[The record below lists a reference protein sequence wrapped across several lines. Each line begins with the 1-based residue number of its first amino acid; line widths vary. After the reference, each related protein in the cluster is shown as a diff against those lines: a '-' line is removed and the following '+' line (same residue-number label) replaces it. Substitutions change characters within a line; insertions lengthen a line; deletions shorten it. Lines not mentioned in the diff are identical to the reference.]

1 MSPSWKTPGCRRW
14 NCWSPCRPSWKHCR
28 ERGGE
33 VMDMLG
39 LPVSAYWLE
48 PLLVGAQILLIL
60 LAGYVLQRIVGGFL
74 TGLGERY
81 PLPPELLVPVRGGLR
96 WLIMGS
102 AFVLVLGRLG
112 VSATV
117 LWTALSGFVAV
128 AAVAFF
134 AMWSVLSNLLCA
146 ILIFTIGPFR
156 IGDMVELVDTLDK
169 PGVKGR
175 VVAINLMFTT
185 LIETPEAGGALVQV
199 PNSQF
204 FQKSVRRWRGSDL
217 FPQMVV
223 AKQPDEQD

>member
-1 MSPSWKTPGCRRW
+1 MEALHALLPGQW
-14 NCWSPCRPSWKHCR
+14 IDPFW
-28 ERGGE
+28 
-33 VMDMLG
+33 LG
-39 LPVSAYWLE
+39 L
-48 PLLVGAQILLIL
+48 QILLIL
-60 LAGYVLQRIVGGFL
+60 VAAFVLQRFVTRCL
-74 TGLGERY
+74 SRLGERY

-102 AFVLVLGRLG
+102 ALLFVLERLG

-146 ILIFTIGPFR
+146 VLIFTVGPFR
-156 IGDMVELVDTLDK
+156 IGDVVELVDTLDK

-175 VVAINLMFTT
+175 VIAINLLFTT
-185 LIETPEAGGALVQV
+185 LMEMPEAGGALVQV

-204 FQKSVRRWRGSDL
+204 FQKAVRRWRGAE
-217 FPQMVV
+217 V
-223 AKQPDEQD
+223 ANSVRDASVPAD

>member
-1 MSPSWKTPGCRRW
+1 MEELRGLLPGQW
-14 NCWSPCRPSWKHCR
+14 
-28 ERGGE
+28 
-33 VMDMLG
+33 MDTLWLG
-39 LPVSAYWLE
+39 L
-48 PLLVGAQILLIL
+48 QILLIL
-60 LAGYVLQRIVGGFL
+60 AVAFVLQRIVAR
-74 TGLGERY
+74 GLSRLGQRY

-102 AFVLVLGRLG
+102 ALLFVLERLG

-146 ILIFTIGPFR
+146 VLIFTVGPFR
-156 IGDMVELVDTLDK
+156 IGDVVELVDTLDK

-175 VVAINLMFTT
+175 VIAINLLFTT
-185 LIETPEAGGALVQV
+185 LLEVPEAGGALVQV

-204 FQKSVRRWRGSDL
+204 FQKSVRRWRGPKCRPCTRTCCSRRTDTARTSTL
-217 FPQMVV
+217 NS
-223 AKQPDEQD
+223 AKFAGHIFTNTLA

>member
-1 MSPSWKTPGCRRW
+1 MEELRSLPPGQW
-14 NCWSPCRPSWKHCR
+14 
-28 ERGGE
+28 
-33 VMDMLG
+33 MDTFWLG
-39 LPVSAYWLE
+39 L
-48 PLLVGAQILLIL
+48 QILLIL
-60 LAGYVLQRIVGGFL
+60 VAAFLLQRIVAR
-74 TGLGERY
+74 GLSRLGQRY

-102 AFVLVLGRLG
+102 ALLFVLERLG

-146 ILIFTIGPFR
+146 VLIFTVGPFR
-156 IGDMVELVDTLDK
+156 IGDVVELVDTLDK

-175 VVAINLMFTT
+175 VIAINLLFTT
-185 LIETPEAGGALVQV
+185 LLEMPEAGGALVQV

-204 FQKSVRRWRGSDL
+204 FQKSVRRWRGAEVQTMHKEPAGEAD
-217 FPQMVV
+217 
-223 AKQPDEQD
+223 

>member
-1 MSPSWKTPGCRRW
+1 MEDLRALLPGQW
-14 NCWSPCRPSWKHCR
+14 
-28 ERGGE
+28 
-33 VMDMLG
+33 MDTFWLG
-39 LPVSAYWLE
+39 L
-48 PLLVGAQILLIL
+48 QILLIL
-60 LAGYVLQRIVGGFL
+60 VAAFVLQRIIAR
-74 TGLGERY
+74 GLSRLGQRY

-102 AFVLVLGRLG
+102 ALLFVLERLG

-146 ILIFTIGPFR
+146 VLIFTVGPFR
-156 IGDMVELVDTLDK
+156 IGDVVELVDTLDK

-175 VVAINLMFTT
+175 VIAINLLFTT
-185 LIETPEAGGALVQV
+185 LLEMPEAGGALVQV

-204 FQKSVRRWRGSDL
+204 FQKSVRRWRGAEVQAMHKEATVEAD
-217 FPQMVV
+217 
-223 AKQPDEQD
+223 

>member
-1 MSPSWKTPGCRRW
+1 MEELRGLLPGQW
-14 NCWSPCRPSWKHCR
+14 
-28 ERGGE
+28 
-33 VMDMLG
+33 MDTLWLG
-39 LPVSAYWLE
+39 L
-48 PLLVGAQILLIL
+48 QILLIL
-60 LAGYVLQRIVGGFL
+60 AVAFVLQRIVAR
-74 TGLGERY
+74 GLSRLGQRY

-102 AFVLVLGRLG
+102 ALLFVLERLG

-146 ILIFTIGPFR
+146 VLIFTVGPFH
-156 IGDMVELVDTLDK
+156 IGDVVELVDTLDK

-175 VVAINLMFTT
+175 VIAINLLFTT
-185 LIETPEAGGALVQV
+185 LLEVPEAGGALVQV

-204 FQKSVRRWRGSDL
+204 FQKSVRRWRGAEVQAMHKDVL
-217 FPQMVV
+217 LE
-223 AKQPDEQD
+223 AD